1 MEATEEET
9 GHADTLLEEFPD
21 TEVEESTEA
30 VEEPQAGSD
39 LAELIAR
46 EEESA
51 GAIETKG
58 ESAQAKV
65 IDESHGFSTP
75 TSRRCSTRRL
85 TKRSGKK
92 TGLPLPEKREAKAK
106 DTGFSIRLAENAEKT
121 TSTGAGAENG
131 KKELRLETRAT
142 AKTEAPPTVAPEKPV
157 APASSVPA
165 KTDAK
170 PERGALRERAA
181 SPPAAALKF
190 RELNREAGEEKEH

>member
-1 MEATEEET
+1 MLSGPAAQGTGHTFSPSQQLAALDLHSAGVLLDGLDFDEMEATEEET

-65 IDESHGFSTP
+65 MDESHGLLDTDLATMFDAATDEEIGEEDRP
-75 TSRRCSTRRL
+75 A
-85 TKRSGKK
+85 
-92 TGLPLPEKREAKAK
+92 LPEKRE
-106 DTGFSIRLAENAEKT
+106 
-121 TSTGAGAENG
+121 G
-131 KKELRLETRAT
+131 KSEGLQ
-142 AKTEAPPTVAPEKPV
+142 
-157 APASSVPA
+157 ASLS
-165 KTDAK
+165 
-170 PERGALRERAA
+170 G
-181 SPPAAALKF
+181 
-190 RELNREAGEEKEH
+190 